1 LAILQAGHT
10 LVAMTQFD
18 LLKARLRGVLA
29 FPITPYAAD
38 GRVDLDAV
46 RANAR
51 WLPNTGINAVV
62 APSGTGELFGLSP
75 EECLDVVRATVEAIG
90 GRIPVIASVGFG
102 PRVAA
107 DLASAAETA
116 GADAILILP
125 PYYATPDP
133 TGLLEYYAEVADATA
148 LGVMPYARDAAVF
161 TPEGV
166 EQLARDLPNLV
177 AFKDGRGDVRL
188 FQRIREHVVERLGQD
203 RLVWIA
209 GAGDDLVAPYFAVG
223 AEGYTSSLACF
234 WPEASV
240 DLLRLAR
247 AGNVNDLLRFH
258 AGVVRP
264 IYALRQ
270 RRRGY
275 EVAVMKTA
283 MELLGHPAG
292 VARPPLGNLSEAERA
307 ELAKILTRLQVP
319 TAADRAFSAHAALTA
334 IA

>member
-1 LAILQAGHT
+1 
-10 LVAMTQFD
+10 MTQFD

-51 WLPNTGINAVV
+51 WLPDAGINAVV

-75 EECLDVVRATVEAIG
+75 EECLDVVRATVDAIG

-107 DLASAAETA
+107 DLASGAEAA

-133 TGLLEYYAEVADATA
+133 TGLLEYYAEVAAATA

-247 AGNVNDLLRFH
+247 AGNVNELLRFH
-258 AGVVRP
+258 TRVVRP

-275 EVAVMKTA
+275 EVAVMKAA

-292 VARPPLGNLSEAERA
+292 VARPPLGNLSQTERA

-319 TAADRAFSAHAALTA
+319 TAADRAFSAQAALSA